1 MTQQVKPIMHF
12 NHDTY
17 SIIKESDRDAFR
29 SFFDPKEHGF
39 KPFST
44 DTSCWAGFKCQ
55 YGIIEDNLFITNVEI
70 NEYTEF
76 KPRLF
81 NREPIILEN
90 WGNGK
95 KCKLYY
101 KNVNHPIAY
110 TGDLFIANNFITGR
124 NRPRYKP
131 SYLNYETILQLT
143 FDHGT
148 LIHII
153 NHSVSLEE
161 VRTYIDNHNDRL
173 PDDLPPISKYFESI
187 W

>member
-95 KCKLYY
+95 
-101 KNVNHPIAY
+101 NVNY
-110 TGDLFIANNFITGR
+110 
-124 NRPRYKP
+124 
-131 SYLNYETILQLT
+131 
-143 FDHGT
+143 
-148 LIHII
+148 II
-153 NHSVSLEE
+153 KTS
-161 VRTYIDNHNDRL
+161 IIRL
-173 PDDLPPISKYFESI
+173 PIPVIYSLPIILLPVVIVPDINLPILITRQFYNLPLTMVH
-187 W
+187 